1 MAMRNLTISLLFLV
15 SLAALYGGTMLMQS
29 PTGEPLQMQVEWL
42 KSSPFKDY
50 FYPGLILFIFNGI
63 ISLVVIFLILTR
75 HRLAHPMIF
84 AQGAILIIWILMRLL
99 LVQQSNFLLI
109 IFGAIGVTFLFLGTK
124 RFRAW

>member
-1 MAMRNLTISLLFLV
+1 MRMRNLTIGLLLFV
-15 SLAALYGGTMLMQS
+15 GLAALYGGSRLMQS
-29 PTGEPLQMQVEWL
+29 PTGETMQMQVEWL
-42 KSSPFKDY
+42 KFSPFKDY

-63 ISLVVIFLILTR
+63 MSMIVIFLILTR

-84 AQGAILIIWILMRLL
+84 AQGAILIIWILMRMF
-99 LVQQSNFLLI
+99 LVQQSSFLLI